1 MIELASPDECNSPEG
16 RERFAQIELVGRD
29 VLDRM
34 RTLLGLLRAVDR
46 GTRAPRPTLAQLDA
60 LLDEARAGGRIV
72 DLEVEGDR
80 RPLSAGIELAAY
92 RTLQHALVA
101 VAGTQ
106 DAPATIHLRYLPDRL
121 ELEVDGRQL
130 SNGAATA
137 ALMAARERV
146 LALGGSFSAD
156 SPAPQRRILRALLP
170 AGPLHA
176 Y

>member
-1 MIELASPDECNSPEG
+1 MIELASSDEEESVRG
-16 RERFAQIELVGRD
+16 RALFARIEVLGRD
-29 VLDRM
+29 SLDRM
-34 RTLLGLLRAVDR
+34 RTLLGLLRTVDR
-46 GTRAPRPTLAQLDA
+46 GARSPRPTLEQLDA
-60 LLDEARAGGRIV
+60 LLADARAGGRVV

-106 DAPATIHLRYLPDRL
+106 EDPATVHLRYLPDRL
-121 ELEVDGRQL
+121 ELEIDGPRL
-130 SNGAATA
+130 NNGSASA

-156 SPAPQRRILRALLP
+156 SPTSDRRVLRALLP
-170 AGPLHA
+170 AVPVHA
-176 Y
+176 